1 MKKIDEREI
10 AKKAEEML
18 TSSLK
23 SKTQGFAN
31 HIKKKENESS
41 IKDAFAVA
49 RVKKYGLIKNST
61 QKYFMKTL
69 SIKMVRHGFIQHYGI
84 NSQRAAGIRTR
95 TTPKKTT
102 YGFKQHMM
110 RMKAKPFLDAAI
122 KNSKVVDFLGEKIAE
137 SRADIITDEIQIRL
151 RDFS

>member
-1 MKKIDEREI
+1 MTKIDERQI
-10 AKKAEEML
+10 AKKSEEML
-18 TSSLK
+18 TASLK
-23 SKTQGFAN
+23 AKTSSFSD
-31 HIKKKENESS
+31 HINRTNDS
-41 IKDAFAVA
+41 IKDAHAVA
-49 RVKKYGLIKNST
+49 IVKKYGLIKNST
-61 QKYFMKTL
+61 PKYFMKTL

-122 KNSKVVDFLGEKIAE
+122 KNSKVVDFLREKIAE

>member
-49 RVKKYGLIKNST
+49 RLKKYGIKKNST

-110 RMKAKPFLDAAI
+110 RMKAKPFLDASI
-122 KNSKVVDFLGEKIAE
+122 KNSKVVDFLAEKIAE